1 MWVKCRV
8 CGEDT
13 YVSPA
18 QQDDSSA
25 YICPICREAAKR
37 RTKARR
43 DRLFMIVTALVLI
56 GPMIY
61 LIGQGGAQA
70 IQFCWGGLLLLG
82 VAFFFTW
89 RSRTRA

>member
-18 QQDDSSA
+18 QRDDSSA
-25 YICPICREAAKR
+25 SICPACREAAKR
-37 RTKARR
+37 RVKAHR

-61 LIGQGGAQA
+61 LISQGGAQS
-70 IQFCWGGLLLLG
+70 IQLCWGGLLLLG

-89 RSRTRA
+89 RSRTGA

>member
-13 YVSPA
+13 YVSPV
-18 QQDDSSA
+18 QQDNSSA
-25 YICPICREAAKR
+25 HVCPTCRSAAKR
-37 RTKARR
+37 RAQARR
-43 DRLFMIVTALVLI
+43 DRTFMIITALVLI

-61 LIGQGGAQA
+61 LVSQGGV
-70 IQFCWGGLLLLG
+70 QFVQLCWGGLLLLG

-89 RSRTRA
+89 RSRART

>member
-1 MWVKCRV
+1 MWVKCTV

-13 YVSPA
+13 YVSPGHE
-18 QQDDSSA
+18 DNSSA
-25 YICPICREAAKR
+25 HVCPTCRQTARR

-61 LIGQGGAQA
+61 LLTQGGAQS
-70 IQFCWGGLLLLG
+70 IQLCWGGLLLLG
-82 VAFFFTW
+82 VAFYFTW
-89 RSRTRA
+89 RSRTQG

>member
-8 CGEDT
+8 CGENT

-25 YICPICREAAKR
+25 RICPACREAAKR
-37 RTKARR
+37 QAKARR
-43 DRLFMIVTALVLI
+43 DRMFMIVTALVLI

-61 LIGQGGAQA
+61 LISQGGVQS

-89 RSRTRA
+89 RGRTRA